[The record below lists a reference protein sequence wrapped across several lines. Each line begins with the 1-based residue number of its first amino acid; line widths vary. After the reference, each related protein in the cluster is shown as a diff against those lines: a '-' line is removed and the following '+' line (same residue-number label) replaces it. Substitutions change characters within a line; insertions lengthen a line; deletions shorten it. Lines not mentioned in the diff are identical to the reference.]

1 MEAKGREMDEFE
13 SAGWLAPT
21 VEDEGPE
28 ERYLGLGDEERECF
42 ELPFD

>member
-1 MEAKGREMDEFE
+1 MDEFE

-28 ERYLGLGDEERECF
+28 ETRFGRRREGV
-42 ELPFD
+42 L

>member
-1 MEAKGREMDEFE
+1 MDEFE

-28 ERYLGLGDEERECF
+28 GRYLGLGDEERECF